1 MMCERRMLVMA
12 YYSVT
17 SSRTMSIMMVNNSP
31 EQREYRINILTK
43 SSKPSKVPL
52 NSAQALSISDVEIF
66 RRKTGRTLVA
76 LHDDPDSGADTLVD
90 QL

>member
-1 MMCERRMLVMA
+1 MLVMA

-17 SSRTMSIMMVNNSP
+17 SSRTMSVMMISNSP
-31 EQREYRINILTK
+31 ERKGGSINILTK

-66 RRKTGRTLVA
+66 RRKIRRTLVA

-90 QL
+90 EL

>member
-1 MMCERRMLVMA
+1 MRASDACDGLLFSDVLKNHVYRVV
-12 YYSVT
+12 S
-17 SSRTMSIMMVNNSP
+17 NSP

-90 QL
+90 EL

>member
-1 MMCERRMLVMA
+1 MRASGA
-12 YYSVT
+12 YDGLLFSDVLKNHVYRVVS
-17 SSRTMSIMMVNNSP
+17 NSP

-52 NSAQALSISDVEIF
+52 NSAQALSISEVGIF
-66 RRKTGRTLVA
+66 RRKIRRTLVA

-90 QL
+90 EL